1 MLNTQHR
8 PEFPVYPSET
18 CVIPEIKAVK
28 ERKRINA
35 GYNALRKSGP
45 SKKKVQHRKDAAPYK
60 MSSAL
65 GYNAADIVHC
75 FHLAAIIAH
84 CLLFA
89 FFGGLIPFGKPV
101 QRLFAQH

>member
-45 SKKKVQHRKDAAPYK
+45 CKKKVQHRKDAAPCK
-60 MSSAL
+60 MSNAL
-65 GYNAADIVHC
+65 GYNAADIVHVSP
-75 FHLAAIIAH
+75 HAAIIAYYR
-84 CLLFA
+84 LFA

-101 QRLFAQH
+101 